1 MSKMKDVWGDKIE
14 FLTGFS
20 EDTVEVVFHGLV
32 EDDRQ
37 SMVFDQK
44 KGRKFID
51 KFLRALEEVED
62 E

>member
-1 MSKMKDVWGDKIE
+1 MSTMKDLWGDKIE
-14 FLTGFS
+14 FLTGFR

-51 KFLRALEEVED
+51 KFLRALEEAE
-62 E
+62 